1 MFLPSNSKWT
11 HIFLQTVH
19 FHAFKHLFV
28 FDVLG
33 IKSEFM
39 EAANLCICF
48 IYILDAGFGVWVYW
62 FESMHQLWT
71 DVTEQMNRRV
81 LSWMEELQ
89 NKSSHFCVS
98 SVLLLGFSRSL
109 RGRTEK
115 LLALKQ
121 TFQLIKYSFNS
132 NVFLFCWAET
142 KVCRVVS
149 HSYPQ
154 RPLLSAR
161 TVPGWRTRRSD
172 NICQLMNLVW
182 VITR

>member
-71 DVTEQMNRRV
+71 DMTEQMNRRV

-132 NVFLFCWAET
+132 NVFYSVEQKLKCAGLFPTLAHSDHSWAHAQSPDDELAA
-142 KVCRVVS
+142 
-149 HSYPQ
+149 P
-154 RPLLSAR
+154 
-161 TVPGWRTRRSD
+161 
-172 NICQLMNLVW
+172 
-182 VITR
+182 ITFASWWI